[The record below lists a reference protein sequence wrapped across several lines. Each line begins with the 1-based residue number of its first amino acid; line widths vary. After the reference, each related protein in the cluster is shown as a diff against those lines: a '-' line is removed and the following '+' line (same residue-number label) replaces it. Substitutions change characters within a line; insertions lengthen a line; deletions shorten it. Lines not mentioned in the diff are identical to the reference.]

1 MNCYSFSIFRLC
13 VLIAFISSSINFENV
28 AGILNGN
35 DSSVINNLNK
45 VTTIRM
51 PLASVKLKSSGEV
64 LVQNINVVSPF
75 TTAVLNITNIESDV
89 NFFVTEVHSHLHNIT
104 LGYHVELVPHT
115 YIVGTNIGLVTV
127 RNGASN
133 VQLYLQNF
141 NLVEVTAMITIIGY
155 NKFAPIPGGC
165 NMEFPVPISPF
176 LMVTE
181 TDSMIIVDSQP
192 AADAMIPQYQCLAPL
207 RYDIYQMYMPEKDL
221 SVDTYFN
228 SMKKMMTVND
238 IKTNGRKVSPS
249 LLGSVMQRVYSAY
262 TGTGSV
268 YAVIVSSGFDRESAY
283 VPAQTYACGSAE
295 NGNSKCALLSSSS
308 KSSLLMLIVF
318 CAGLALCYTGHA
330 YFTLELFIF
339 GTLTSTLIFDVLLT
353 WIFPNQGV
361 LFLSALTGTA
371 FGIVWCL
378 LWIILGIPILSVLLP
393 VLTCGYL
400 CTATLFYFLAD
411 YIETL
416 QEVQEIDIN
425 YWLAILCGTLSFTIF
440 LLLKPCEASIISS
453 AFVGSYM
460 IIFPIDNYLGS
471 NLKFILVN
479 TIRRATVDGFSS
491 AITSPPFQYSDFIL
505 LITWFAQ
512 TGFGYAVQRVSLVGR
527 PPFPHNRKLLRNAS
541 TPDERSPLLRP
552 GAVSNVYVSSAT
564 NELVQPHTT

>member
-1 MNCYSFSIFRLC
+1 MRSYSFSISRLC
-13 VLIAFISSSINFENV
+13 VLIAFILSAENFEEVVGSSI
-28 AGILNGN
+28 GN
-35 DSSVINNLNK
+35 ESTIIHNLNR

-51 PLASVKLKSSGEV
+51 PLENVKLKSSGEI

-75 TTAVLNITNIESDV
+75 TSAILNITNIESDV
-89 NFFVTEVHSHLHNIT
+89 NFFVTEVHSHLNNVT
-104 LGYHVELVPHT
+104 LSYQQELVPHT
-115 YIVGTNIGLVTV
+115 Y
-127 RNGASN
+127 
-133 VQLYLQNF
+133 
-141 NLVEVTAMITIIGY
+141 VTA
-155 NKFAPIPGGC
+155 NRQ
-165 NMEFPVPISPF
+165 
-176 LMVTE
+176 LMPSYLNT
-181 TDSMIIVDSQP
+181 
-192 AADAMIPQYQCLAPL
+192 
-207 RYDIYQMYMPEKDL
+207 
-221 SVDTYFN
+221 SVCYPSTTSIKCTCRKRSNHRTYFD
-228 SMKKMMTVND
+228 SYKKMMTVNT
-238 IKTNGRKVSPS
+238 IKTNGRKVLPS
-249 LLGSVMQRVYSAY
+249 LMGSIMQRIYSAY

-308 KSSLLMLIVF
+308 KSSLLMLCLF

-339 GTLTSTLIFDVLLT
+339 ATVTGTLILNILFMWLL
-353 WIFPNQGV
+353 PDQGV
-361 LFLSALTGTA
+361 FFLSSLTGTA
-371 FGIVWCL
+371 FGCVWCM
-378 LWIILGIPILSVLLP
+378 LWILLGIPIFSVLLP

-400 CTATLFYFLAD
+400 CTASLFYFLAD
-411 YIETL
+411 YIEVL

-425 YWLAILCGTLSFTIF
+425 YWLALLCGTLSFTIL

-505 LITWFAQ
+505 LITWLAQ

-527 PPFPHNRKLLRNAS
+527 PPFPHNRRLLRRSS

-552 GAVSNVYVSSAT
+552 GAISNIYVSSAD
-564 NELVQPHTT
+564 N